1 MDTGE
6 DPAVAAAPALRRVAG
21 RPPGANVP
29 YGGGVSHTLG
39 SSNYVTTADG
49 RALHYQ
55 VAGSGEPT
63 VVFESGMG
71 FSRTAWGLVQPLV
84 ARRLRSVVY
93 DRANLG
99 RSDDDPAPRTL
110 ERITGDLDALL
121 TALGSG
127 PYILV
132 GHSYGGTI
140 ALAATA
146 TEPSRIA
153 GVVLVDHSDE
163 NLEAYYRPAS
173 PGMRLLGLAHRAALD
188 ILGRVGLLPHVVRR
202 MMPRMPRDVLD
213 DMVSEDLT
221 PRARRAANEEDRR
234 FVAGMTELRSNPPAL
249 DGVPV
254 TVISGAR
261 GTSQRGDAVGVE
273 RRTPNDRTSPRGTS
287 CCRPQIRASSCAD
300 RTALD
305 RRRGVSDCRR
315 LAQVCVACDK
325 RGCGVC

>member
-173 PGMRLLGLAHRAALD
+173 PGMRLLGLAHSAALD

-261 GTSQRGDAVGVE
+261 AELLNEETRSELNAAHQM
-273 RRTPNDRTSPRGTS
+273 
-287 CCRPQIRASSCAD
+287 
-300 RTALD
+300 TA
-305 RRRGVSDCRR
+305 RR
-315 LAQVCVACDK
+315 LGARHVVARKSGHQVVLTEPRLIADEVF
-325 RGCGVC
+325 RIAGA

>member
-1 MDTGE
+1 MDTRK
-6 DPAVAAAPALRRVAG
+6 DATAAAAVALGGVAG
-21 RPPGANVP
+21 HPSEANIP
-29 YGGGVSHTLG
+29 YGGKVSHTLG

-84 ARRLRSVVY
+84 AQRFRSVVY

-110 ERITGDLDALL
+110 QRITADLDALL
-121 TALGSG
+121 AALGSG

-140 ALAATA
+140 ALASTVAD
-146 TEPSRIA
+146 PSRVA

-163 NLEAYYRPAS
+163 NLDAYYRPTS
-173 PGMRLLGLAHRAALD
+173 RGLRLLGAVHRAVLD
-188 ILGRVGLLPHVVRR
+188 AMGRVGLLPHLVRR

-221 PRARRAANEEDRR
+221 ARARRAADEEDRR
-234 FVAGMTELRSNPPAL
+234 FVAGMTGLRDNPPVL
-249 DGVPV
+249 DGIPV

-261 GTSQRGDAVGVE
+261 AELLNEETRSELNAAHQLTAHRLGARHVLARKSGHQVVLTEPRLIADEVFRIADA
-273 RRTPNDRTSPRGTS
+273 
-287 CCRPQIRASSCAD
+287 
-300 RTALD
+300 
-305 RRRGVSDCRR
+305 
-315 LAQVCVACDK
+315 
-325 RGCGVC
+325 

>member
-1 MDTGE
+1 M
-6 DPAVAAAPALRRVAG
+6 A
-21 RPPGANVP
+21 
-29 YGGGVSHTLG
+29 GVSHTLG

-49 RALHYQ
+49 RALHYM

-84 ARRLRSVVY
+84 AQRLRSVVY

-99 RSDDDPAPRTL
+99 RSDDDHQPRTL

-121 TALGSG
+121 AALGSG

-140 ALAATA
+140 ALASAVA
-146 TEPSRIA
+146 DPSRIA
-153 GVVLVDHSDE
+153 GVVLIDHSDE
-163 NLEAYYRPAS
+163 NLDAYYRPAS
-173 PGMRLLGLAHRAALD
+173 RGLRLVGVLHRAALD
-188 ILGRVGLLPHVVRR
+188 AMGRVGVLPHLVRR

-221 PRARRAANEEDRR
+221 SRARRAADEEDRR
-234 FVAGMTELRSNPPAL
+234 FVAGMTGLRDNPPVL
-249 DGVPV
+249 DGIPV

-261 GTSQRGDAVGVE
+261 AEFLNEETRSELNAAHQLTAHRLGARHVVARKSGHQVVLTEPGLIADEVFRIADA
-273 RRTPNDRTSPRGTS
+273 
-287 CCRPQIRASSCAD
+287 
-300 RTALD
+300 
-305 RRRGVSDCRR
+305 
-315 LAQVCVACDK
+315 
-325 RGCGVC
+325 